1 MKGDRMKV
9 PKCKGMR
16 DLLPDDMAKFRRIE
30 EVFRSCSSKW
40 GYEEVRTPTLE
51 CLHLFTATG
60 TLTPGT
66 LGRVYSFLDWD
77 GWSGERV
84 VLRPE
89 GTIPTARLYV
99 EGLVSSEISRLCYVG
114 NTFIFEGTGKE
125 QRERWQCGVELI
137 GTSQPLA
144 DTELV
149 ILASEVLEE
158 LGIGPLIVKL
168 SHAGLIKALIAE
180 LGLESMEQTQ
190 IFDQVLDGNIRALGD
205 IDTENINLKR
215 ALTLLLDTKRRSPGF
230 LEDIR
235 ALLGEALPR
244 FEPSLKDLSSIS
256 ELLETMNCTYEIDIA
271 SGRGFEYY
279 TGVMFQLYISK
290 KRVGRGGR
298 YDDLISLVGGPH
310 IPASGFALYVD
321 QLMDFINIKRTA
333 TPRILVQPGDTSVI
347 ALKSCFKVADSLREA
362 GCVVVIDQGQK
373 EIGDYPWILRVSGE
387 TLLYLTNQSTGKK
400 YELNSEVEIRQLVEN
415 SG

>member
-1 MKGDRMKV
+1 MKV

-16 DLLPDDMAKFRRIE
+16 DLLPNDMAKFRQVE

-89 GTIPTARLYV
+89 GTIPTARLYM

-149 ILASEVLEE
+149 LLASEVLEE
-158 LGIGPLIVKL
+158 LGIGPLRVKL

-180 LGLESMEQTQ
+180 LGLESTEQTQ

-230 LEDIR
+230 LEEIR

-244 FEPSLKDLSSIS
+244 FEPNLKDLSSIS
-256 ELLETMNCTYEIDIA
+256 ELLEIMNCTYEIDIA

-321 QLMDFINIKRTA
+321 QLMDFINIRRAA
-333 TPRILVQPGDTSVI
+333 TPSILVQPGDSSVI
-347 ALKSCFKVADSLREA
+347 ALKSCFKVAGSLREA
-362 GCVVVIDQGQK
+362 GFMVVIDQGQK
-373 EIGDYPWILRVSGE
+373 GIGNYPWLLTVSGE
-387 TLLYLTNQSTGKK
+387 RLLYLTDQATGRK
-400 YELNSEVEIRQLVEN
+400 YELNSEAEIRQLVEN

>member
-1 MKGDRMKV
+1 MKV

-16 DLLPDDMAKFRRIE
+16 DLLPDDMVKFRRIE
-30 EVFRSCSSKW
+30 EVFRHCSLKW

-89 GTIPTARLYV
+89 GTIPTARLYT
-99 EGLVSSEISRLCYVG
+99 EGLVSDEISRLCYVG

-144 DTELV
+144 DMELV
-149 ILASEVLEE
+149 LLASKVLEE
-158 LGIGPLIVKL
+158 LGIGPLRVKL

-180 LGLESMEQTQ
+180 LGLESAEQTQ

-205 IDTENINLKR
+205 IDTENVNLKK
-215 ALTLLLDTKRRSPGF
+215 ALALLLDTKRSSPGF
-230 LEDIR
+230 LEDIG
-235 ALLGEALPR
+235 ALLGEDFPR
-244 FEPSLKDLSSIS
+244 FEPGLKDLSSIS

-271 SGRGFEYY
+271 SSRGFEYY

-310 IPASGFALYVD
+310 FPASGFALYVD
-321 QLMDFINIKRTA
+321 QLMDFVDMKRPAITS
-333 TPRILVQPGDTSVI
+333 ILVQPGDSSVI
-347 ALKSCFKVADSLREA
+347 ALKSCFKVAGSLREA
-362 GCVVVIDQGQK
+362 GCIVVIDQGQK
-373 EIGDYPWILRVSGE
+373 GVGGYPWLLAVSGDR
-387 TLLYLTNQSTGKK
+387 LLYLTDQASGRK
-400 YELNSEVEIRQLVEN
+400 YELTSEAEIRQVVEN
-415 SG
+415 SR

>member
-1 MKGDRMKV
+1 MKV

-16 DLLPDDMAKFRRIE
+16 DLLPDDMVKFRRIE
-30 EVFRSCSSKW
+30 EVFRYCSLKW

-66 LGRVYSFLDWD
+66 LSRVYSFLDWD

-89 GTIPTARLYV
+89 GTIPTTRLYT
-99 EGLVSSEISRLCYVG
+99 EGLVNDEITRLCYVG

-149 ILASEVLEE
+149 LLASEVLEE
-158 LGIGPLIVKL
+158 LGIGPLRVKL

-180 LGLESMEQTQ
+180 WGLESAEQTQ

-205 IDTENINLKR
+205 IDTKNVNLKR
-215 ALTLLLDTKRRSPGF
+215 ALALLLDTKRSSPGF

-290 KRVGRGGR
+290 KRLGRGGR

-310 IPASGFALYVD
+310 VPASGFALYMD
-321 QLMDFINIKRTA
+321 KLMDLLNMQRTT
-333 TPRILVQPGDTSVI
+333 TPSILVQPGDSGVI
-347 ALKSCFKVADSLREA
+347 ALKSCFKVAGSLREA
-362 GCVVVIDQGQK
+362 GYIVVIDQGQK
-373 EIGDYPWILRVSGE
+373 GVGDYPWLLAVSGE
-387 TLLYLTNQSTGKK
+387 RLLYLTDQATGNK
-400 YELNSEVEIRQLVEN
+400 YELTSEADVRQVVEN
-415 SG
+415 SR

>member
-1 MKGDRMKV
+1 MKV

-16 DLLPDDMAKFRRIE
+16 DLLPDDMVKFRRIE
-30 EVFRSCSSKW
+30 EVFLYCSLNW

-66 LGRVYSFLDWD
+66 LSRVYSFLDWD

-89 GTIPTARLYV
+89 GTIPTARLYT
-99 EGLVSSEISRLCYVG
+99 EGLVSNEISRLCYLG

-144 DTELV
+144 DAEL
-149 ILASEVLEE
+149 ILLASEVLEK
-158 LGIGPLIVKL
+158 LGIGPLRVKL

-180 LGLESMEQTQ
+180 LGLESAEQTQ
-190 IFDQVLDGNIRALGD
+190 ILDQVLDGNIRALGD
-205 IDTENINLKR
+205 INTENVNLKK
-215 ALTLLLDTKRRSPGF
+215 ALALLLDTKRSSPGF
-230 LEDIR
+230 LEDIG
-235 ALLGEALPR
+235 ALLGDDFPR
-244 FEPSLKDLSSIS
+244 FEPGLKDLSSIS

-271 SGRGFEYY
+271 SSRGFEYY

-310 IPASGFALYVD
+310 FPASGFALYVD
-321 QLMDFINIKRTA
+321 QLMDFVDMQRPA
-333 TPRILVQPGDTSVI
+333 TTSILVQPGDSSII
-347 ALKSCFKVADSLREA
+347 ALKSCLKVAGSLREA
-362 GCVVVIDQGQK
+362 GCIVVIDQEQK
-373 EIGDYPWILRVSGE
+373 GISDYPWLLAVSGE
-387 TLLYLTNQSTGKK
+387 RLLHLTDQATGRK
-400 YELNSEVEIRQLVEN
+400 YELTSEAEIRQVVEN